1 MQDMMRKLSVK
12 KKIDEFKNE
21 DFKESFKGRQMNQNG
36 DNNANL
42 ANDDVND
49 EKQEDGWKLMIVATR
64 KRTII

>member
-1 MQDMMRKLSVK
+1 
-12 KKIDEFKNE
+12 
-21 DFKESFKGRQMNQNG
+21 MNQNG